1 MEMKLLTAESAQ
13 VWEFETV
20 PQVTQLDS
28 SLCFEHFECMS
39 LGFEFR
45 VVFGSLFTN
54 ISGRDGVIKATGGTG
69 LQPLFGE
76 ISLSSRHSAE
86 CSVGII

>member
-1 MEMKLLTAESAQ
+1 MY
-13 VWEFETV
+13 V
-20 PQVTQLDS
+20 
-28 SLCFEHFECMS
+28 

-86 CSVGII
+86 CSVGIILISSLQQPVTEALVFPLQQ